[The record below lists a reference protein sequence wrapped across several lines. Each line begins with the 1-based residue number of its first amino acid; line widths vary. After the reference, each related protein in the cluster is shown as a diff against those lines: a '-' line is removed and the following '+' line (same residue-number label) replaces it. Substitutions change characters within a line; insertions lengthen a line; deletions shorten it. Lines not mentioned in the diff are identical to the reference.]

1 MDGSA
6 PLPPSLVYEAE
17 EVAALALPSVA
28 PPLPSV
34 PSLLY
39 SLEAQ
44 AAAVETLTPPP
55 PSAYEPA
62 PPQPVS
68 PPSPPRKGPLRSHTP
83 IALCEASFT
92 TTESDRRLSARR
104 ESAASTDM
112 EGRGA
117 DGGRPRRPSHA
128 GSATSSGST
137 EGNTQ
142 PDQAVPSVAAP
153 SVAAPAA
160 PLVTADAGAA
170 VAGAGVA
177 AEVVS
182 KGRPCHVESFASE
195 MLLETAGRE
204 LPALDHPTPGA
215 MAERPPRL
223 SAAHGGAAASRRLP
237 KGRVFVSRAG
247 ARGPLLLSETPHAAT
262 DVTLP
267 MVASRHVSSHLLR
280 RVTSSRH
287 GRRLM
292 PSVSSSLRASGAPPS
307 QAMGA
312 TLSVDTRDGVPRPD
326 PAGVDALAKVY
337 EGAILQLAAAAA
349 ADAPQSLP
357 SRSRWPVFWGARGR
371 RSPNRDRS
379 PPGMPGACGG
389 ALDRLPR
396 SAAHPQRNDD
406 RPTAAVGSSPRGS
419 PPFDPMAVGPR
430 AGEAEEPVDFAMDDF
445 ISFLAAANTSRTPW
459 LLRWTSRS
467 RREKRAR
474 ASTAA
479 AAAQQPQFK
488 TISATRAAAAAAA
501 AASAAN
507 GGDCPGVLGAGVES
521 TSAVKRGLRVLGRPF
536 TRRP

>member
-1 MDGSA
+1 MDGIA
-6 PLPPSLVYEAE
+6 PLPPSLVCEAE

-44 AAAVETLTPPP
+44 AQVLTPPP
-55 PSAYEPA
+55 PVYQSAS
-62 PPQPVS
+62 PQPVA

-104 ESAASTDM
+104 ESAASADV
-112 EGRGA
+112 ERRVA
-117 DGGRPRRPSHA
+117 DGGRPRRQSHA
-128 GSATSSGST
+128 GSAASSGST
-137 EGNTQ
+137 ERSTRL
-142 PDQAVPSVAAP
+142 DQVTLSA
-153 SVAAPAA
+153 AAPAA
-160 PLVTADAGAA
+160 TSVAMDAEVVAA
-170 VAGAGVA
+170 SAGVA
-177 AEVVS
+177 AEVVTM
-182 KGRPCHVESFASE
+182 GRPRHGESSASGVS
-195 MLLETAGRE
+195 LRAAGEE
-204 LPALDHPTPGA
+204 LRTLDHPTPTD

-287 GRRLM
+287 GRRLI
-292 PSVSSSLRASGAPPS
+292 PSVSSSLRGPGAAGAAPS
-307 QAMGA
+307 QAVGA
-312 TLSVDTRDGVPRPD
+312 TISVETRDGVPRPD
-326 PAGVDALAKVY
+326 PSGVDALAKVY

-349 ADAPQSLP
+349 ADSPPSLP
-357 SRSRWPVFWGARGR
+357 SRARWPVFWGSRGR
-371 RSPNRDRS
+371 RSPDSDRS
-379 PPGMPGACGG
+379 LPGKPGACGG
-389 ALDRLPR
+389 ALNGLPR
-396 SAAHPQRNDD
+396 TAAHPQRNVDQ
-406 RPTAAVGSSPRGS
+406 PVAAAASLGS
-419 PPFDPMAVGPR
+419 PPMTSAPFDPMAVGR
-430 AGEAEEPVDFAMDDF
+430 RDGEAEEPVDFAMDDF

-507 GGDCPGVLGAGVES
+507 GGDCPGALGAGVES

>member
-1 MDGSA
+1 MDGVA
-6 PLPPSLVYEAE
+6 PLPPSIICEAE

-44 AAAVETLTPPP
+44 AAVEVLTPPP
-55 PSAYEPA
+55 PPAYQSASPR
-62 PPQPVS
+62 PVS

-104 ESAASTDM
+104 ESAASADV
-112 EGRGA
+112 EGRFA
-117 DGGRPRRPSHA
+117 DGGRPRRQSHA
-128 GSATSSGST
+128 GSAASSGAT

-142 PDQAVPSVAAP
+142 LDQVTPSAAAP
-153 SVAAPAA
+153 TSASG
-160 PLVTADAGAA
+160 TIDAGVA

-177 AEVVS
+177 AEVGS
-182 KGRPCHVESFASE
+182 
-195 MLLETAGRE
+195 AGRTRHDE
-204 LPALDHPTPGA
+204 SCASGASLRSACGDLPTLDHPTLTA
-215 MAERPPRL
+215 MTERQPRL

-287 GRRLM
+287 GRRLI
-292 PSVSSSLRASGAPPS
+292 PSVSSSLRGSGAAGAAPS
-307 QAMGA
+307 QTVGA
-312 TLSVDTRDGVPRPD
+312 TVSVETRDGVPRPD
-326 PAGVDALAKVY
+326 PSGVDALAKVY

-349 ADAPQSLP
+349 ADSPPSLP
-357 SRSRWPVFWGARGR
+357 PRTRWPVFWGNRGR
-371 RSPNRDRS
+371 QSPDS
-379 PPGMPGACGG
+379 DHALPGTLGARGG
-389 ALDRLPR
+389 ALNGLPR
-396 SAAHPQRNDD
+396 SAAHPQRNVEQ
-406 RPTAAVGSSPRGS
+406 PVAAAASRGYPPRAS
-419 PPFDPMAVGPR
+419 PPFDPMAVGR
-430 AGEAEEPVDFAMDDF
+430 RDGEAEEPVDFAMDDF

-507 GGDCPGVLGAGVES
+507 GGDCPGALGTGVES

>member
-1 MDGSA
+1 MDGIA
-6 PLPPSLVYEAE
+6 PLPPSFLCEAE

-44 AAAVETLTPPP
+44 AAVEVLTPPP
-55 PSAYEPA
+55 PPAYQSAS
-62 PPQPVS
+62 PQPVS

-104 ESAASTDM
+104 ESAASADV
-112 EGRGA
+112 EGRIA
-117 DGGRPRRPSHA
+117 DGGRPRRQSHT
-128 GSATSSGST
+128 GSAASSGST

-142 PDQAVPSVAAP
+142 LDQVTPSA
-153 SVAAPAA
+153 AAPAA
-160 PLVTADAGAA
+160 ASVTMDARVP

-177 AEVVS
+177 AEVVTM
-182 KGRPCHVESFASE
+182 GWPHHGESSASGVP
-195 MLLETAGRE
+195 LGAAGGE
-204 LPALDHPTPGA
+204 VPTLDQPSPTA
-215 MAERPPRL
+215 MAERQPRL

-292 PSVSSSLRASGAPPS
+292 PSVSSSLRGSGAPGAAPS
-307 QAMGA
+307 QAVGA
-312 TLSVDTRDGVPRPD
+312 TVSLETRDGVPRPD
-326 PAGVDALAKVY
+326 SSGVDALAKVY

-349 ADAPQSLP
+349 ADAPPSLP
-357 SRSRWPVFWGARGR
+357 SRSRWPVFWGSRDR
-371 RSPNRDRS
+371 QSPDSDRS

-389 ALDRLPR
+389 ARNGLPR
-396 SAAHPQRNDD
+396 SAAHPQRNVDQ
-406 RPTAAVGSSPRGS
+406 PVAAAASLGSPPRAS
-419 PPFDPMAVGPR
+419 PPFDPMAVGR
-430 AGEAEEPVDFAMDDF
+430 REGEAEEPVDFAMDDF

-474 ASTAA
+474 GSTAA

-507 GGDCPGVLGAGVES
+507 GGDCPGALGAGVES

>member
-1 MDGSA
+1 MDGIA
-6 PLPPSLVYEAE
+6 PVPSSLTYEAE
-17 EVAALALPSVA
+17 EAAALALPSVA

-44 AAAVETLTPPP
+44 AAVETLTPPP
-55 PSAYEPA
+55 LPAYQSETPR
-62 PPQPVS
+62 PVS

-104 ESAASTDM
+104 ESAASADL
-112 EGRGA
+112 ECRVA
-117 DGGRPRRPSHA
+117 DGGRPRRQSHA
-128 GSATSSGST
+128 DSAASSGST

-142 PDQAVPSVAAP
+142 LGQVTPSGTKPAVASVTMDAE
-153 SVAAPAA
+153 VA
-160 PLVTADAGAA
+160 VTVAGAA
-170 VAGAGVA
+170 P
-177 AEVVS
+177 VVDPM
-182 KGRPCHVESFASE
+182 GQPHAVESSASDVPFGA
-195 MLLETAGRE
+195 AGGQV
-204 LPALDHPTPGA
+204 PTLDHPTA
-215 MAERPPRL
+215 TAIAERQPRL

-247 ARGPLLLSETPHAAT
+247 ARGPLLLSETPHAAA

-280 RVTSSRH
+280 RVASSRH

-292 PSVSSSLRASGAPPS
+292 PSVSSSLRGLGATGEAPS
-307 QAMGA
+307 QAVEA
-312 TLSVDTRDGVPRPD
+312 TLSLETREGVLRPD

-349 ADAPQSLP
+349 ADAPPSLP
-357 SRSRWPVFWGARGR
+357 ARSRWPVLWGGRGR
-371 RSPNRDRS
+371 QSPNRDIS
-379 PPGMPGACGG
+379 TPGKPGECGG
-389 ALDRLPR
+389 ALHGRPRTGAHSRRSVDQPVSAAASLGSSRRTSPR
-396 SAAHPQRNDD
+396 S
-406 RPTAAVGSSPRGS
+406 
-419 PPFDPMAVGPR
+419 DPMAVGR
-430 AGEAEEPVDFAMDDF
+430 RGGEPEESVDFAMDDF

-479 AAAQQPQFK
+479 ASAQQPQFK
-488 TISATRAAAAAAA
+488 TISAARAAAAAAA

-507 GGDCPGVLGAGVES
+507 GGDCPGALGAGVES
-521 TSAVKRGLRVLGRPF
+521 SSAVKRGLRVLGRPF